1 MIHGLITF
9 GICLVVLLVKFIPYW
24 VCFLPIVFYVG
35 REFTQAEY
43 RYIEWYC
50 SRKRANMPWYAP
62 FTLKAWREKDSKK
75 LYWKSILDWFIPA
88 VVGISFGIGA
98 LFL

>member
-1 MIHGLITF
+1 
-9 GICLVVLLVKFIPYW
+9 
-24 VCFLPIVFYVG
+24 
-35 REFTQAEY
+35 
-43 RYIEWYC
+43 
-50 SRKRANMPWYAP
+50 MPWYAP